1 MKNPLLL
8 AFVVVLLSP
17 AWAAG
22 DEKKDED
29 KAAEMARK
37 KADIV
42 LKARV
47 NRAIDRGAAWLVTQ
61 QKRDGSFKLDG
72 NQGNGPFPASRHRF
86 GETALATLTLAHC
99 GYDAERIEIRKALGY
114 LKKHWRGVMR
124 GDYWPQGSSYS
135 LCITVMALH
144 KLFAQPGDKDGNG
157 RDNRYASA
165 RKSRDNPCGYPAWAK
180 KVIRSILDWI
190 VENRA
195 KEGTFRYPGDLPSR
209 PAGPAPGGP
218 GGMGAMPNLDGP
230 EDMSNTQYALLALW
244 MGSRCGYR
252 VDHRVLEHVAMRLLA
267 LQEKKGPAIVR
278 RPDPE
283 PRDAER
289 DSPYAPFKVPGETSD
304 TDRDHARG
312 FGYVSGMPATGA
324 MTSAGLSSL
333 VIVKAML
340 MEMNKL
346 SGAMRT
352 QLDKGIWD
360 AIAWHVVNYDLTQN
374 PPDGPMW
381 HYYYLYG
388 LERAFVIAEKRYC
401 GEHDWY
407 REGAQLLV
415 DAQKKNG
422 QWDPESALSGW
433 GGPRGPG
440 GPGPGGP
447 GGPAGAG
454 GGPPGGFRS
463 PYSMSM
469 HDTCFALLFLKR
481 AAFKPR
487 TPVLRNP
494 SITEGGKPLPKDETA
509 KKKTL

>member
-1 MKNPLLL
+1 MKNPLVAVALL
-8 AFVVVLLSP
+8 LLLP
-17 AWAAG
+17 ALAHADG
-22 DEKKDED
+22 KDKEERD
-29 KAAEMARK
+29 KDDMARK

-42 LKARV
+42 FKLRV
-47 NRAIDRGAAWLVTQ
+47 NSAIDRGAAWLVTQ
-61 QKRDGSFKLDG
+61 QNRDGSFKLEG
-72 NQGNGPFPASRHRF
+72 NQGNGPFPPSRHRF
-86 GETALATLTLAHC
+86 GETALATLTLANC
-99 GYDAERIEIRKALGY
+99 GYTEERIEIRKALGY
-114 LKKHWRGVMR
+114 LKKHWRSVMK
-124 GDYWPQGSSYS
+124 GEYWPQGSSYS

-144 KLFAQPGDKDGNG
+144 KLFAQPGTKDENERDSRYGN
-157 RDNRYASA
+157 A

-180 KVIRSILDWI
+180 KVIKSILDWI
-190 VENRA
+190 VANRA
-195 KEGTFRYPGDLPSR
+195 KEGTFRYPGDLPQ
-209 PAGPAPGGP
+209 GPGRGGPGSAPGGP
-218 GGMGAMPNLDGP
+218 GGGMPNLDGP

-252 VDHRVLEHVAMRLLA
+252 VDHRVLEHAGLRLLA

-278 RPDPE
+278 APDPV
-283 PRDAER
+283 PNDVRRND
-289 DSPYAPFKVPGETSD
+289 PYAPFEHPGESSD
-304 TDRDHARG
+304 TSRDHARG

-333 VIVKAML
+333 LIVKAML
-340 MEMNKL
+340 AEMGKL
-346 SGAMRT
+346 SGAMRSR
-352 QLDKGIWD
+352 LDKGIWD

-388 LERAFVIAEKRYC
+388 LERAFVIAEKQLV
-401 GEHDWY
+401 GKHDWY
-407 REGAQLLV
+407 REGAKQLI

-422 QWDPESALSGW
+422 QWDPESALAGW
-433 GGPRGPG
+433 GRPA

-447 GGPAGAG
+447 GGRG
-454 GGPPGGFRS
+454 GGPPAGFGS

-494 SITEGGKPLPKDETA
+494 SVTEGGKPQPKDKTE
-509 KKKTL
+509 KKKNT